1 MDDLYIN
8 TTLLTSTL
16 VTPEDI
22 QELIV
27 EGIIN
32 EDLEVLDPDELYEW
46 QEINRN
52 VIDSTYIVSSDI
64 SS

>member
-16 VTPEDI
+16 VTPEEI